1 MHMYIHAGHH
11 VLGLRPRYVKI
22 MRRMQIKA
30 MTFKERRKMFMYNG
44 KKNKLAKE
52 SARWK

>member
-1 MHMYIHAGHH
+1 MLAGHL
-11 VLGLRPRYVKI
+11 VLGLRPRYVKL

-30 MTFKERRKMFMYNG
+30 MTFKERRKLWMYNG
-44 KKNKLAKE
+44 KQNKRAKE